1 MQGQQNSLCLCY
13 GWRTTIPLC
22 LVFPSICSQKKS
34 TSQLYPAEMD
44 PSHAAAKRIELYSG
58 SEARNF
64 GLMPHFTSEQ
74 RQQFVFVTVRC
85 AQLGSG
91 SVGRCKTQRMDLRPA
106 LSFFEGILQISTI
119 ITSWQTFTLI
129 MRVFFFG
136 TGNDLVFLCGLGLCL
151 QRYFIIFWFKHTG
164 HQN

>member
-1 MQGQQNSLCLCY
+1 MSLD
-13 GWRTTIPLC
+13 
-22 LVFPSICSQKKS
+22 FPSICSQKKS

-119 ITSWQTFTLI
+119 ITSWQTFPLI
-129 MRVFFFG
+129 MRV
-136 TGNDLVFLCGLGLCL
+136 LGGIL
-151 QRYFIIFWFKHTG
+151 RPHTLNPYHHG
-164 HQN
+164 PQKPEELRRLRHDKAHQPREED